1 MRFRLLRDTGR
12 TGEAR
17 GLPGESPAA
26 ARSGEARAKA
36 EGPRTFSPAAPVRF
50 SAHRMSV
57 VDGPFPETKQ

>member
-1 MRFRLLRDTGR
+1 MRFPFLRDARR
-12 TGEAR
+12 TSEAR
-17 GLPGESPAA
+17 RLAGESPAA
-26 ARSGEARAKA
+26 GRSGEARAKA

>member
-1 MRFRLLRDTGR
+1 MRFPFLRDTGR
-12 TGEAR
+12 TSEVHR
-17 GLPGESPAA
+17 LPGESAAA
-26 ARSGEARAKA
+26 ARSSEAPAEA